1 MSKTKDLTFMAMYLA
16 LFYVLDLIANQLQ
29 LFKMPQGGTLGLGII
44 ALLLAS
50 YHLGWKK
57 GTVVALMSVL
67 LQFMTGQ
74 MYIVSPMQF
83 VLEYLLAFG
92 IYGASSLYPNIRG
105 FYPGIVVTNLLRLG
119 FHTIAGAVYWN
130 TEWIPSFTYNAWYMI
145 PTMLVCLVMVPLLH
159 KRIKGMF

>member
-16 LFYVLDLIANQLQ
+16 LFYVLD
-29 LFKMPQGGTLGLGII
+29 FI

-57 GTVVALMSVL
+57 GTVVSLMSVL
-67 LQFMTGQ
+67 LQFMIGQ

-92 IYGASSLYPNIRG
+92 IYGMSSLLPNIR
-105 FYPGIVVTNLLRLG
+105 YIYTGIVVTNLLRLA
-119 FHTIAGAVYWN
+119 FHTIAGVLYWE
-130 TEWIPSFTYNAWYMI
+130 TALFASFSYNAWYMI